1 MNYQISNSNQVDF
14 LEISVENMKEW
25 KEHLITMFLLT
36 LNLEKGKCILNGERI
51 KENNILY
58 SKGFVD
64 RDYLDNLISNDFI
77 KNQKVSLD
85 FLDKDNKFFAF
96 EIKKGD
102 YFITSKINGEK
113 TLEFLKREDFFK
125 KYIIE
130 DNKCYVRKEMIECQ

>member
-64 RDYLDNLISNDFI
+64 RDYLDNLISNNFI

-102 YFITSKINGEK
+102 YFITSKINGKK

>member
-1 MNYQISNSNQVDF
+1 MNYQINNSNQIDF

-25 KEHLITMFLLT
+25 KEYLITMFLLT
-36 LNLEKGKCILNGERI
+36 LSLEKGKCILNGERI

-64 RDYLDNLISNDFI
+64 RDYLDNLISNNFI

-96 EIKKGD
+96 EIKVGD

-130 DNKCYVRKEMIECQ
+130 DNKCYVRKEMIEC